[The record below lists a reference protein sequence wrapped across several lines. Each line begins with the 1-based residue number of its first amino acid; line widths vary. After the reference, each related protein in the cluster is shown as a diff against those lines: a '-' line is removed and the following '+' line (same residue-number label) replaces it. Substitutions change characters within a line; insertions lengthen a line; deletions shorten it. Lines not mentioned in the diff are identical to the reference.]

1 MDRRTAHR
9 WQMMDRVTQ
18 LKHHFTAIEHTIRM
32 AEANAAREKQS
43 VKLLAVSKTKPAT
56 DIEAL
61 YALGQKC
68 FGENYVQEAAEK
80 INKLNELDIEW
91 HFIGHIQS
99 NKTKQI
105 AATFDW
111 VHTVDRKKIAN
122 RLSEARDGKPLNI
135 LIQVNVDLAKTKSG
149 VAPSELTDLAKF
161 IWNLPNLNLRGL
173 MSIPD
178 PESDDQLKQ
187 SHHYLKIL
195 FDNLKRDH
203 PTPEIF
209 DTLSMGMTHDVE
221 LAVSEGSTMVR
232 IGTALFGA
240 RAPKE

>member
-1 MDRRTAHR
+1 
-9 WQMMDRVTQ
+9 MMDRATQ
-18 LKHHFTAIEHTIRM
+18 LKQNFTIIEHAIRT
-32 AEANAAREKQS
+32 AEVNAALEKQS
-43 VKLLAVSKTKPAT
+43 VRLLAVSKTKPAT
-56 DIEAL
+56 DIETM

-68 FGENYVQEAAEK
+68 FGENYVQEATEK
-80 INKLNELDIEW
+80 INILKELSIEW

-105 AATFDW
+105 ATTFDW
-111 VHTVDRKKIAN
+111 VHTVDREKIAN

-149 VAPSELTDLAKF
+149 VDPSNLKDLAES
-161 IWNLPNLNLRGL
+161 IWNLPNLRLRGL

-178 PESDDQLKQ
+178 PESDSQLKQ
-187 SHHYLKIL
+187 SHHYLKNL

-209 DTLSMGMTHDVE
+209 DTLSMGMTHDLE
-221 LAVSEGSTMVR
+221 LAVSEGSNMVR

>member
-1 MDRRTAHR
+1 MGQRKACR
-9 WQMMDRVTQ
+9 WQMIDRTTQ
-18 LKHHFTAIEHTIRM
+18 LKSHLRATEHAIRA
-32 AEANAAREKQS
+32 AESNAAREKQS
-43 VKLLAVSKTKPAT
+43 VRLLAVSKTKAAA
-56 DIEAL
+56 DIETL
-61 YALGQKC
+61 YALGQKS
-68 FGENYVQEAAEK
+68 FGENYVQEAAKK
-80 INKLNELDIEW
+80 INKLKELDIEW

-105 AATFDW
+105 ATTFDW

-122 RLSEARDGKPLNI
+122 RLSEARHDKPLNI

-149 VAPSELTDLAKF
+149 VDPSELTDLAES
-161 IWNLPNLNLRGL
+161 IWNLPNLKLRGL

-187 SHHYLKIL
+187 SHHQLKIL

-203 PTPEIF
+203 PTPKIF
-209 DTLSMGMTHDVE
+209 DTLSMGMTHDLE
-221 LAVSEGSTMVR
+221 LAVSQGSTMVR